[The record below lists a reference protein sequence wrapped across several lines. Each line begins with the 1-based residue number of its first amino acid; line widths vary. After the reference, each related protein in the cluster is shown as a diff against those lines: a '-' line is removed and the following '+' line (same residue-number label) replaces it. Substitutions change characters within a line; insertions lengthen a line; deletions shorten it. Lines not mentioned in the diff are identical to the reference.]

1 MKMKKALLLFG
12 FLIIANSIFSQE
24 KYYAQLKVVSKV
36 NGKTKT
42 EINTVSINIDEE
54 YKLVGINTSEPER
67 YKILSQSFDEKTKMT
82 IYNLT
87 LNNGDGTIHAI
98 VSANTEKAIL
108 EDLMAKK
115 KIIFDSRERLS
126 IRIN

>member
-1 MKMKKALLLFG
+1 MKKLILLFG
-12 FLIIANSIFSQE
+12 FLIIDNSMFSQE

-54 YKLVGINTSEPER
+54 YKLVGVSTSEPVR
-67 YKILSQSFDEKTKMT
+67 YKILSQSIDEKTKMT

-87 LNNGDGTIHAI
+87 LNNGDGTLDAI
-98 VSANTEKAIL
+98 VSANAEKAIL
-108 EDLMAKK
+108 ENLKTK
-115 KIIFDSRERLS
+115 EKIVFDSRERPS
-126 IRIN
+126 IKIN

>member
-1 MKMKKALLLFG
+1 MNMKKLLLLFG
-12 FLIIANSIFSQE
+12 FLIIANSMFSQE
-24 KYYAQLKVVSKV
+24 KYYGQLKVVSKV

-54 YKLVGINTSEPER
+54 YKLIGVSTSEPVR
-67 YKILSQSFDEKTKMT
+67 YKILSQSIDEKTKKT

-87 LNNGDGTIHAI
+87 LNNGDGTLDAI
-98 VSANTEKAIL
+98 VSANAEKAVL
-108 EDLMAKK
+108 ENLKTK
-115 KIIFDSRERLS
+115 EKIVFDSRERPS